1 MNPNW
6 QIVKDQA
13 RVIYARGAQLAIF
26 MSLCFYLLACVIAGK
41 PVGPK
46 STIEFANYCFHWQ
59 PEQMPVK
66 RAEARQE

>member
-6 QIVKDQA
+6 QIVKEQA
-13 RVIYARGAQLAIF
+13 RVVYARAAQLAIF

-59 PEQMPVK
+59 PERMQAN
-66 RAEARQE
+66 RAAVQHE